1 MDKADVIMKQN
12 SSHLW
17 EVLAIRKFLF
27 NGEREML
34 NLFSKSDINEYLANY
49 RLVSQ
54 FPNDNQPMIIMEWIL
69 MDTEGKEGDCEQ
81 PMQILKGKLLVI
93 NFNAFCDKITSSENK
108 ERDLFIVAK
117 FLTPFGIVSPE
128 QVGEMQIKY
137 TDFKKKK
144 KWKTV
149 MMHCGCVDASGC
161 TGQSRLASSAGSVD
175 TCCV

>member
-1 MDKADVIMKQN
+1 
-12 SSHLW
+12 
-17 EVLAIRKFLF
+17 
-27 NGEREML
+27 
-34 NLFSKSDINEYLANY
+34 
-49 RLVSQ
+49 
-54 FPNDNQPMIIMEWIL
+54 

-144 KWKTV
+144 VENSHDALW
-149 MMHCGCVDASGC
+149 MCGCKWMHWAK
-161 TGQSRLASSAGSVD
+161 
-175 TCCV
+175 

>member
-17 EVLAIRKFLF
+17 EVLVIRKFLF

-128 QVGEMQIKY
+128 QVGEMQIKC
-137 TDFKKKK
+137 TDFNKKQVENSHDALWMYGC
-144 KWKTV
+144 KW
-149 MMHCGCVDASGC
+149 MHWAE
-161 TGQSRLASSAGSVD
+161 
-175 TCCV
+175 